1 MKKIFLSAMML
12 MSVMGVKAQMTP
24 EAVMG
29 MVPTM
34 PSLAEMIRYQK
45 EAMDP
50 NPEREMTQPRLYI
63 DFLEALKNAREQADE
78 QIKRNVGDVVEHKT
92 LNAKVAG
99 TNYTVR
105 QVEGMSEA
113 QQEQLG
119 KDIMNQKLGSYGLSQ
134 ADIAKMQSGNMSE
147 AEQQALANKMMQNM
161 TGGMNM
167 QDVRFMQNMTDEE
180 RAQFMQMSGLN
191 ESTQAKMREQKP
203 KLQKDAKVTALIKE
217 MIKCDKQAKEVT
229 DKYLQMSEE
238 VRAAGRTLYD
248 RDYRPQLAQWEAV
261 KKEALAEGA
270 LSEKYTQ
277 ADKPKVDAANRK
289 FDNAQNQIW
298 KIDCAFYEK
307 YLPTWRDN
315 LVKKMDLCRSQ
326 LLPIMQKKK
335 EITDKL
341 YSITKETQY
350 ASGAVYPF
358 TAATAYLDTPEEIEQ
373 YGPFDENN

>member
-1 MKKIFLSAMML
+1 MKKIFVSAMML

-29 MVPTM
+29 MMPTM
-34 PSLAEMIRYQK
+34 PSLAEMILYQK

-50 NPEREMTQPRLYI
+50 NPNREMTQPRLYA
-63 DFLEALKNAREQADE
+63 DFLEALKNARDQADE

-92 LNAKVAG
+92 LKSKVAG
-99 TNYTVR
+99 TNYTV
-105 QVEGMSEA
+105 QQIEGMSEA
-113 QQEQLG
+113 EQEQLG
-119 KDIMNQKLGSYGLSQ
+119 KDIMKKKLGSYGLSQ

-147 AEQQALANKMMQNM
+147 AEQQALASKIMQKM
-161 TGGMNM
+161 TGGMSM
-167 QDVRFMQNMTDEE
+167 KDVQFMQNMTDEE
-180 RAQFMQMSGLN
+180 RAQFMQMSGLD

-203 KLQKDAKVTALIKE
+203 KLQKDAKVTALIQE
-217 MIKCDKQAKEVT
+217 MIKCDKQAKEIT
-229 DKYLQMSEE
+229 DKYIQMSEE
-238 VRAAGRTLYD
+238 VRAAGRALYD
-248 RDYRPQLAQWEAV
+248 REYRPQLAHWEAV

-277 ADKPKVDAANRK
+277 EDKPRVDAANRK

-315 LVKKMDLCRSQ
+315 IVKKMDMCRSQ

-341 YSITKETQY
+341 YSMTNETQY

-373 YGPFDENN
+373 YDPFDDK

>member
-1 MKKIFLSAMML
+1 MKKIFVSAMML

-29 MVPTM
+29 MMPTM

-45 EAMDP
+45 EAMYP
-50 NPEREMTQPRLYI
+50 NPKREMTQPRLYA
-63 DFLEALKNAREQADE
+63 DFLEALKNARDQADE

-92 LNAKVAG
+92 LNSTVAG
-99 TNYTVR
+99 TNYTV
-105 QVEGMSEA
+105 QQIEGMSEA

-119 KDIMNQKLGSYGLSQ
+119 KDIMKKKLGSYGLSQ
-134 ADIAKMQSGNMSE
+134 ADIAKMQSGKMSQ
-147 AEQQALANKMMQNM
+147 ADQQALANKMMKNM
-161 TGGMNM
+161 TGGMDM
-167 QDVRFMQNMTDEE
+167 KDVKFMQNMTDEE

-191 ESTQAKMREQKP
+191 ESTQAKMKEQKP
-203 KLQKDAKVTALIKE
+203 KLQKDVKVTALIQE
-217 MIKCDKQAKEVT
+217 MIKCDKQAKEIT
-229 DKYLQMSEE
+229 DKYIQMSEE

-248 RDYRPQLAQWEAV
+248 RDYRPQLAHWEAV

-270 LSEKYTQ
+270 LSEKYTEK
-277 ADKPKVDAANRK
+277 DKPRVDAANKK

-315 LVKKMDLCRSQ
+315 IVKKMDMCRSQ

-341 YSITKETQY
+341 YSMTKEPQY
-350 ASGAVYPF
+350 ASGAVHPF
-358 TAATAYLDTPEEIEQ
+358 TAAIAYLDTPEEIEQ
-373 YGPFDENN
+373 YDPFDNNN

>member
-50 NPEREMTQPRLYI
+50 NPQREMTQPRLYI
-63 DFLEALKNAREQADE
+63 DFLEALKNARDQADE

-92 LNAKVAG
+92 LKSKVAG
-99 TNYTVR
+99 TNYTV
-105 QVEGMSEA
+105 QQIEGMSEA
-113 QQEQLG
+113 EQEQLG
-119 KDIMNQKLGSYGLSQ
+119 KDIMKKKLGSYGLSQ

-147 AEQQALANKMMQNM
+147 AEQQALASKMMQKM
-161 TGGMNM
+161 TGGMSM
-167 QDVRFMQNMTDEE
+167 KDVQFMQNMTDEE

-191 ESTQAKMREQKP
+191 ESTQAKMKEQKP
-203 KLQKDAKVTALIKE
+203 KLQKDAKVTALIQE
-217 MIKCDKQAKEVT
+217 MIKCDKQAKEIT
-229 DKYLQMSEE
+229 DKYIQMSEE
-238 VRAAGRTLYD
+238 VRAAGRALYD
-248 RDYRPQLAQWEAV
+248 REYRPQLAQWEAV

-270 LSEKYTQ
+270 LSEKYTEK
-277 ADKPKVDAANRK
+277 DKPRVDAANRK

-315 LVKKMDLCRSQ
+315 IVKKMDMCRSQ

-341 YSITKETQY
+341 YSMTNEPQY
-350 ASGAVYPF
+350 ASGAIHPF
-358 TAATAYLDTPEEIEQ
+358 TAALAYLDTPEEIEQ

>member
-1 MKKIFLSAMML
+1 MKKIFVSAMML

-29 MVPTM
+29 MMPTM

-50 NPEREMTQPRLYI
+50 NPNREMTQPRLYA
-63 DFLEALKNAREQADE
+63 DFLEALKNARDQADE

-92 LNAKVAG
+92 LKSKVAG
-99 TNYTVR
+99 TNYTV
-105 QVEGMSEA
+105 QQIEGMSEA
-113 QQEQLG
+113 EQEQLG
-119 KDIMNQKLGSYGLSQ
+119 KDIMKKKLGSFGLSQ

-147 AEQQALANKMMQNM
+147 AEQQALASKMMQKM
-161 TGGMNM
+161 TGGMSM
-167 QDVRFMQNMTDEE
+167 KDVQFMQNMTDEE
-180 RAQFMQMSGLN
+180 RAQFMQMSGLD

-203 KLQKDAKVTALIKE
+203 KLQKDAKVTALIQE
-217 MIKCDKQAKEVT
+217 MIKCDKQAKEIT
-229 DKYLQMSEE
+229 DKYIQMSEE
-238 VRAAGRTLYD
+238 VRAAGRALYD
-248 RDYRPQLAQWEAV
+248 REYRPQLAHWEAV

-277 ADKPKVDAANRK
+277 EDKPRVDAANRK

-315 LVKKMDLCRSQ
+315 IVKKMDMCRSQ

-341 YSITKETQY
+341 YSMTNEPQY
-350 ASGAVYPF
+350 ASGAVHPF
-358 TAATAYLDTPEEIEQ
+358 TAALAYLDTPEEIEQ
-373 YGPFDENN
+373 YDPFDDK

>member
-29 MVPTM
+29 MMPTM

-50 NPEREMTQPRLYI
+50 NPKREMTQPRLYA
-63 DFLEALKNAREQADE
+63 DFLEALKNARDQADE

-92 LNAKVAG
+92 LKSKVAG
-99 TNYTVR
+99 TNYTV
-105 QVEGMSEA
+105 QQIEGMSEA
-113 QQEQLG
+113 EQEQLG
-119 KDIMNQKLGSYGLSQ
+119 KDIMKKKLGSYGLSQ

-147 AEQQALANKMMQNM
+147 AEQQALASKMMQKM
-161 TGGMNM
+161 TGGMSM
-167 QDVRFMQNMTDEE
+167 KDVQFMQNMTDEE

-191 ESTQAKMREQKP
+191 ESTQAKMKEQKP
-203 KLQKDAKVTALIKE
+203 KLQKDAKVTALIQE
-217 MIKCDKQAKEVT
+217 MIKCDKQAKEIT

-270 LSEKYTQ
+270 LSEKYTEK
-277 ADKPKVDAANRK
+277 DKPRVDAANRK

-315 LVKKMDLCRSQ
+315 IVKKMDMCRSQ

-341 YSITKETQY
+341 YSMTNEPQY
-350 ASGAVYPF
+350 ASGAIHPF
-358 TAATAYLDTPEEIEQ
+358 TAALAYLDTPEEIEQ